1 SDVASNLATTLRGDG
16 FIAVA
21 GGGELGLIPS
31 GRTVTTDVDAAT
43 TMPAAG
49 TAPTNTETLT
59 GPAHQN
65 DIWTLRFDT
74 TNTAYTFLADVT
86 SADTIASTIAGAV
99 PAVGGYV
106 VFASGST
113 IYITKVV
120 GGTLTSQVTIARDP
134 NADRADVSG
143 TPHLSWTQNV
153 TLKPA
158 GSAQVHAGDKWTLP
172 VSDGTQTVTATTT
185 ATTGQTLDD
194 IVSALVGHLS
204 AFGATASVSG
214 DVVLK
219 STGGASLTI
228 GPVTQD
234 RPTAQVFD
242 PTNPSTS

>member
-1 SDVASNLATTLRGDG
+1 KTNGSTTTALSAQVVAVTARLLTVSDPVVSGELWSVTLTPTSGTPVTASYRTTGTAASDVASNLATTLRGDG

-99 PAVGGYV
+99 PAVGGYGL
-106 VFASGST
+106 F
-113 IYITKVV
+113 
-120 GGTLTSQVTIARDP
+120 
-134 NADRADVSG
+134 
-143 TPHLSWTQNV
+143 
-153 TLKPA
+153 
-158 GSAQVHAGDKWTLP
+158 
-172 VSDGTQTVTATTT
+172 
-185 ATTGQTLDD
+185 
-194 IVSALVGHLS
+194 
-204 AFGATASVSG
+204 
-214 DVVLK
+214 
-219 STGGASLTI
+219 
-228 GPVTQD
+228 
-234 RPTAQVFD
+234 
-242 PTNPSTS
+242 